1 LSRVKALDR
10 RPEGGSRLR
19 CQDVGSH
26 LCTGTFGIGSLE
38 RGDDALVIF
47 VAGRHGE
54 GQCWGA
60 PLVLMVRSISG

>member
-1 LSRVKALDR
+1 
-10 RPEGGSRLR
+10 
-19 CQDVGSH
+19 VGSH

-54 GQCWGA
+54 GQWLGSA
-60 PLVLMVRSISG
+60 AGVDGQVNQRLAA